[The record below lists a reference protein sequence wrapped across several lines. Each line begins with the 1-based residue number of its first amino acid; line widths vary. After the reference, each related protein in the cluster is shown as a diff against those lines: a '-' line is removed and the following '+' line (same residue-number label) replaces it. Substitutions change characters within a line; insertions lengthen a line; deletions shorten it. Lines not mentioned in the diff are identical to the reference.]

1 MTKLTID
8 EIVRVKVDTCLVKKV
23 LDALSSCNYKKE
35 LLSIK
40 DNISELRNSETAVE
54 VIDELIE
61 TNPVILKNLEMFAKD
76 IFVDKTGCRPVMEFE
91 HYYKMLDKLYSFCR
105 VAKLYKTGNLFM
117 LAMQIIDTNR
127 QYERLLTTAREMN
140 LLAVEKEVDEW

>member
-1 MTKLTID
+1 M
-8 EIVRVKVDTCLVKKV
+8 
-23 LDALSSCNYKKE
+23 E

-61 TNPVILKNLEMFAKD
+61 TDPVILKNLEIFAKD
-76 IFVDKTGCRPVMEFE
+76 IFVDKIGRRSVMEFE

-127 QYERLLTTAREMN
+127 QYERLLTTAGKMN
-140 LLAVEKEVDEW
+140 LLVVEKELDEW